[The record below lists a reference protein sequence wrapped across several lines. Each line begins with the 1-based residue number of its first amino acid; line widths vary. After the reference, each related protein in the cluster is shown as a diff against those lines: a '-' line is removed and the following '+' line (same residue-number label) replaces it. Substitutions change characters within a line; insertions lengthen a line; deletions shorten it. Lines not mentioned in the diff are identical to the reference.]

1 MALQWFTYENPLRA
15 ISTNIHSPPPNK
27 LARIN
32 CSSLKRHVGHLISAL
47 KICVFKC
54 EKWRWSCSRTFAR
67 EGLLAPRLR
76 LSLTGKLRVTFQVMI
91 PLLSCEGEERRHRLK
106 KNKAGPVCGE
116 GWTLRSIGQPAVIG
130 QRSGTGDWPLPS
142 QKKSPIRRSDHT
154 LQSSTG
160 WFIIQQQTVC
170 LSLCL
175 YLFFSRCWQPQSPAL
190 GEATFRHQDGTAM
203 KASGVVRQV
212 QPQDALLKKNI
223 FKFGTRKL
231 LIPNSSDRPLA
242 RGLQTFHMCKKKKK
256 KKRRKKKKEASV
268 KIITPQYREC

>member
-1 MALQWFTYENPLRA
+1 
-15 ISTNIHSPPPNK
+15 
-27 LARIN
+27 
-32 CSSLKRHVGHLISAL
+32 
-47 KICVFKC
+47 
-54 EKWRWSCSRTFAR
+54 
-67 EGLLAPRLR
+67 
-76 LSLTGKLRVTFQVMI
+76 MI

-116 GWTLRSIGQPAVIG
+116 GWNAAIDWPPAVVG
-130 QRSGTGDWPLPS
+130 QRSVTGDWPLPS
-142 QKKSPIRRSDHT
+142 QKRSPIRRSDHT

-160 WFIIQQQTVC
+160 WFIIQQQTVY

-212 QPQDALLKKNI
+212 QPQDGFIKKQKI

-256 KKRRKKKKEASV
+256 RRKRGGRRKKRQAWK
-268 KIITPQYREC
+268 